1 MDRVEKFK
9 FREREMSRDKRKP
22 AKRAPA
28 VAVHEDEEDE
38 QEKKY
43 KCVEGVPAD
52 LEQRVATILDRG
64 LFRRYN
70 YGAML
75 QTLRRIFE
83 DDQAWQDLLV
93 CPSNPREDR
102 DKTIYERRRMW
113 ARVTEGK
120 SPATDQE
127 LLEMVRKYN
136 LAYVQLQSQRLDCV
150 DDLKTLIQDVPALQR
165 TTNFFWW
172 RRFFGGLLESI
183 TNMTNMRDL
192 VMLGLLKYNRKEPAA
207 EWKDTREIVAEDLCV
222 DGQTIPVED
231 PRVAS
236 AFCLET
242 EFKPVEEAWAPVEK
256 RIKEWN
262 HGMAAFVLE
271 PF

>member
-1 MDRVEKFK
+1 
-9 FREREMSRDKRKP
+9 MSRKRKP
-22 AKRAPA
+22 VKCTPIIAA
-28 VAVHEDEEDE
+28 HEEEEEDE
-38 QEKKY
+38 QEKKFR
-43 KCVEGVPAD
+43 CVEGVPAD
-52 LEQRVATILDRG
+52 LEQRVREILDRG

-75 QTLRRIFE
+75 QALRRIFE
-83 DDQAWQDLLV
+83 DDKAWQDLLA
-93 CPSNPREDR
+93 CPSNTREDR
-102 DKTIYERRRMW
+102 NQTIYERRRMW

-136 LAYVQLQSQRLDCV
+136 LAYVHLQSQRLDCI
-150 DDLKTLIQDVPALQR
+150 DELRTLIQDVPALQR

-183 TNMTNMRDL
+183 TRLDNMRDL
-192 VMLGLLKYNRKEPAA
+192 MMLGLWKYNRKEPAE

-222 DGQTIPVED
+222 DQTIPVMD

-236 AFCLET
+236 AFRLDT
-242 EFKPVEEAWAPVEK
+242 ELKPVQEAWAPVEK

-262 HGMAAFVLE
+262 HGMAKFVLE
-271 PF
+271 SF